1 MATTPM
7 TEAMYYILLAVTR
20 PCHGYAM
27 MGRIHD
33 LSGGRLEMGPGT
45 LYGVLTRM
53 KKDGWIDLREDD
65 GRRKI
70 YEITA
75 LGRGLLLEEHLR
87 LQRLV
92 TDGFTVLKG
101 GEAE

>member
-1 MATTPM
+1 MASAPM
-7 TEAMYYILLAVTR
+7 TEATYYILLAVTR

-27 MGRIHD
+27 MSRITE

-70 YEITA
+70 YEITEAGREA
-75 LGRGLLLEEHLR
+75 LAAEYDRLRHMVVDGAALE
-87 LQRLV
+87 
-92 TDGFTVLKG
+92 G
-101 GEAE
+101 GVFH

>member
-1 MATTPM
+1 MASVPM
-7 TEAMYYILLAVTR
+7 TEAMYYILLAVTQ

-27 MGRIHD
+27 MNRIHD

-75 LGRGLLLEEHLR
+75 LGREQLIEEHRR

-92 TDGFTVLKG
+92 TDGIAVMERGL
-101 GEAE
+101 